1 MRALFR
7 TALGGW
13 WNDRAMSLGAAIAF
27 FTVFS
32 LAPMLLV
39 AIGVA
44 GLVFGQQ
51 AAQGAIVQELG
62 GLVGGEASAALEAM
76 IASAGR
82 FGSDVLSITIGV
94 ATFLFVATG
103 AIIELQD
110 DLNIIWKV
118 KPPERYGV
126 SEFVHTRL
134 LSMTLIVGF
143 GFLLMVSLILDAGLT
158 RLGAYVEASFSG
170 ASVILRILNSLIA
183 FAIAAQLF
191 AMIFKIL
198 PSVELSW
205 RDVWMGA
212 VVTAVLFTAGK
223 FAIGYYIGK
232 SGVASAYGAAGSI
245 VTILLWIYYSSLILL
260 FGAEFT
266 KAYAESRGTRSG
278 RERG

>member
-158 RLGAYVEASFSG
+158 RLGAYVEASFSC

>member
-1 MRALFR
+1 
-7 TALGGW
+7 
-13 WNDRAMSLGAAIAF
+13 MSLGAAIAF

-62 GLVGGEASAALEAM
+62 GLVGGETSAALEAM

-82 FGSDVLSITIGV
+82 FGSDVLSVTIGI

-134 LSMTLIVGF
+134 LSMTLIVSCK
-143 GFLLMVSLILDAGLT
+143 LQATS
-158 RLGAYVEASFSG
+158 RLP
-170 ASVILRILNSLIA
+170 RCT
-183 FAIAAQLF
+183 
-191 AMIFKIL
+191 
-198 PSVELSW
+198 PP
-205 RDVWMGA
+205 
-212 VVTAVLFTAGK
+212 
-223 FAIGYYIGK
+223 
-232 SGVASAYGAAGSI
+232 
-245 VTILLWIYYSSLILL
+245 
-260 FGAEFT
+260 
-266 KAYAESRGTRSG
+266 RG
-278 RERG
+278 

>member
-1 MRALFR
+1 MGGLFR
-7 TALGGW
+7 TALAGW

-39 AIGVA
+39 AIGIA
-44 GLVFGQQ
+44 GLGFGRE
-51 AAQGAIVQELG
+51 AAQGALVEELS
-62 GLVGGEASAALEAM
+62 GLVGRESGAALEEM

-82 FGSDVLSITIGV
+82 FESGLVGVAVGV
-94 ATFLFVATG
+94 ATFLFLATG
-103 AIIELQD
+103 AVIELQD

-118 KPPERYGV
+118 KPGESYGLI
-126 SEFVHTRL
+126 EFIRTRL
-134 LSMTLIVGF
+134 LSLSLIVGF
-143 GFLLMVSLILDAGLT
+143 GFLLMVSLVFDAGLT
-158 RLGAYVEASFSG
+158 RLGSYLEASFSG
-170 ASVILRILNSLIA
+170 ASVILRILNSAVA
-183 FAIAAQLF
+183 FAIAVLLF

-198 PSVELSW
+198 PAVDLTW
-205 RDVWMGA
+205 RDVATGA

-232 SGVASAYGAAGSI
+232 SGLASAYGAAASI

-266 KAYAESRGTRSG
+266 KAYAESRGSRAELH
-278 RERG
+278 RE